1 MNRAMKSSLH
11 HHVAAVVSTLL
22 VIAMTGCAASA
33 GNGDDVTGQDV
44 RDAAGMTQTEVAGL
58 SVEDEFGL
66 ASERYVEMQGVLE
79 EAQLQISNGAWFW
92 NGGDVLPV
100 AAGADAFGEPLPG
113 ADDDNSYFFT
123 AGRILEPEGA
133 EGARSDLDPMI
144 EYFDQKGWESGSR
157 EIGRNFEARA
167 DSGDGWWVTYTVR
180 PNGQYSLA
188 VYSEP
193 FWTNDSGALFSAI
206 ADRDPADF
214 PEESVP
220 GEYPPFPS
228 WSDPVQS

>member
-1 MNRAMKSSLH
+1 MLSVVTVLA
-11 HHVAAVVSTLL
+11 VA
-22 VIAMTGCAASA
+22 GCASGA
-33 GNGDDVTGQDV
+33 GAVLGDEPQDT
-44 RDAAGMTQTEVAGL
+44 AGLTQAEAAGL
-58 SVEDEFGL
+58 SLEEEFGL

-228 WSDPVQS
+228 WSDPVQP

>member
-1 MNRAMKSSLH
+1 M
-11 HHVAAVVSTLL
+11 TL
-22 VIAMTGCAASA
+22 
-33 GNGDDVTGQDV
+33 
-44 RDAAGMTQTEVAGL
+44 
-58 SVEDEFGL
+58 EDEFGL
-66 ASERYVEMQGVLE
+66 AAERYVEMQGVLE
-79 EAQLQISNGAWFW
+79 EAQVQLSDGSWFW

-100 AAGADAFGEPLPG
+100 AAGADAFGEALPG

-133 EGARSDLDPMI
+133 EGERADLDPMI
-144 EYFDQKGWESGSR
+144 AYFDEKGWESGSR

-193 FWTNDSGALFSAI
+193 FWTNDSRALFSAI

-214 PEESVP
+214 PQESVP
-220 GEYPPFPS
+220 GEYSPFPS
-228 WSDPVQS
+228 WSDPVQP

>member
-1 MNRAMKSSLH
+1 MLSVVTVLA
-11 HHVAAVVSTLL
+11 VA
-22 VIAMTGCAASA
+22 GCASGA
-33 GNGDDVTGQDV
+33 GAVLGDEPQDT
-44 RDAAGMTQTEVAGL
+44 AGLTQAEAAGL
-58 SVEDEFGL
+58 SLEEEFGL

-79 EAQLQISNGAWFW
+79 EAQLQISDGAWFW

-113 ADDDNSYFFT
+113 ADVDNSYFFT

-133 EGARSDLDPMI
+133 EGERADLDPMI
-144 EYFDQKGWESGSR
+144 AYFDEKGWESGSR

-188 VYSEP
+188 VYSKP
-193 FWTNDSGALFSAI
+193 FWTNDSRALFSAI

-214 PEESVP
+214 PQESVP
-220 GEYPPFPS
+220 GEYSPFPS
-228 WSDPVQS
+228 WDDPVRP

>member
-1 MNRAMKSSLH
+1 MLRCGGVLG
-11 HHVAAVVSTLL
+11 AVVLSVVTVLA
-22 VIAMTGCAASA
+22 VSGCASGAGSA
-33 GNGDDVTGQDV
+33 GEDA
-44 RDAAGMTQTEVAGL
+44 RDAAGLTQAEVAGL
-58 SVEDEFGL
+58 SLEEEFGL

-113 ADDDNSYFFT
+113 ADDDNSYFFS

-144 EYFDQKGWESGSR
+144 GYFDQKGWESGSR

-228 WSDPVQS
+228 WSDPVQP

>member
-1 MNRAMKSSLH
+1 MLRCGGVLG
-11 HHVAAVVSTLL
+11 AVVLSVVTVLA
-22 VIAMTGCAASA
+22 VSGCASGAGSA
-33 GNGDDVTGQDV
+33 GEDA
-44 RDAAGMTQTEVAGL
+44 RDAAGLTQAEVAGL
-58 SVEDEFGL
+58 SLEEEFGL

-79 EAQLQISNGAWFW
+79 EAQLQISDGAWFW

-157 EIGRNFEARA
+157 EIGRNSEARA

-228 WSDPVQS
+228 WSDPVQP

>member
-1 MNRAMKSSLH
+1 MLSVVTVL
-11 HHVAAVVSTLL
+11 AVS
-22 VIAMTGCAASA
+22 GCASGA
-33 GNGDDVTGQDV
+33 GAAGGHER
-44 RDAAGMTQTEVAGL
+44 RDAAGLTQAEVAGL
-58 SVEDEFGL
+58 SLEEEFGL

-79 EAQLQISNGAWFW
+79 EAQLQISDGAWFW

-113 ADDDNSYFFT
+113 ADDDDSYFFT

-157 EIGRNFEARA
+157 EIGRNSEARA

-228 WSDPVQS
+228 WSDPVQP